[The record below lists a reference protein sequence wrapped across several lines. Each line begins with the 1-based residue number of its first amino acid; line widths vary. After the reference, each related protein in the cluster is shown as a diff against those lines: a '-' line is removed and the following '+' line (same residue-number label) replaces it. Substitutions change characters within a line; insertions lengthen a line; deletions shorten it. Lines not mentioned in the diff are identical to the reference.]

1 MHETSIVQNLFDVIR
16 EDYLKHEPA
25 RVTAVTL
32 ELGTFSNIEP
42 VLLNEAFQV
51 MKKGTEFE
59 STELSLQTVETIAEC
74 YHCRHRFM
82 PEEFP
87 FLCPSCG
94 QFGGKVIQ
102 GGDLIIKHIE
112 MEVPDHA

>member
-16 EDYLKHEPA
+16 EDYIKNNPVH
-25 RVTAVTL
+25 VTAVTL
-32 ELGTFSNIEP
+32 EVGKFSNIEP

-51 MKKGTEFE
+51 MKRETEFE
-59 STELSLQTVETIAEC
+59 FMKLSVHTVKTIAEC
-74 YHCRHRFM
+74 YYCLHRFV
-82 PEEFP
+82 PDEFP